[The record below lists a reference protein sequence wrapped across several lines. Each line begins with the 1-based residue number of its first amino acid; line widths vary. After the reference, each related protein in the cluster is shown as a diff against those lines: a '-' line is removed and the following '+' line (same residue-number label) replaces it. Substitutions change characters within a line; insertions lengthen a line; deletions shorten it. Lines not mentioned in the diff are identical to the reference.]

1 MREIKEVIMT
11 RLKPIIA
18 IDGPV
23 GAGKSTTA
31 RDVARRLGFLYIDS
45 GAMYRAVTVAVL
57 DRGIAP
63 EDENAVRRMLDEV
76 TIELKSEGGTQQT
89 CLNGRDVTE
98 RIRDLDVTRAVSA
111 VSAQKAVRDRMTALQ
126 RTLGENGGVVM
137 EGRDIGTVVFPDA
150 EFKIYL
156 DASLETR
163 AQRRHRELLAKGI
176 DIGIEDLQKEIAE
189 RDRANTEREIAPLKK
204 APDAIC
210 LDTSAMTLEEQVS
223 AVADI
228 IRKGKPGDLK
238 NRKNRMEWPYRI
250 FRGFTLA
257 IYKVAFR
264 IRCTGL
270 ENVPETGGVIIAP
283 NHASFFDPPAM
294 GVALQRQAVFFAKKE
309 LFKIPVVRKFLDVSH
324 SIPVDRGGFNRQVLK
339 DVILRL
345 KQGYAVVLFP
355 EGTRTRTGDFL
366 DPKTGIGMVA
376 VMADVP
382 IVPVWIEGSYK
393 SRPFRNRL
401 TIHFLPPFHPAEIQA
416 PSKKDHYLLV
426 SERIMYDIKNLA
438 KSHQGRALKGQIQ
451 I

>member
-1 MREIKEVIMT
+1 MT
-11 RLKPIIA
+11 RRKPIIA

-31 RDVARRLGFLYIDS
+31 REVARRLGYLYIDS

-63 EDENAVRRMLDEV
+63 ENEDAVRRMLDEV
-76 TIELKSEGGTQQT
+76 AVDLKMENGIQRTL
-89 CLNGRDVTE
+89 LNGRDVTD

-111 VSAQKAVRDRMTALQ
+111 VSAQRAVRDRMTALQ
-126 RTLGENGGVVM
+126 RKLGENGGVVM

-163 AQRRHRELLAKGI
+163 ALRRHKELLAKGV
-176 DIGIEDLQKEIAE
+176 DIGIGELQKEIAE
-189 RDRANTEREIAPLKK
+189 RDRANTEREIAPLRK
-204 APDAIC
+204 APDAIF
-210 LDTSAMTLEEQVS
+210 LDTSAMTLDEQVS
-223 AVADI
+223 AVVDI
-228 IRKGKPGDLK
+228 VTKGKPG
-238 NRKNRMEWPYRI
+238 RKNRMEWPYRI
-250 FRGFTLA
+250 FRGFTLG

-294 GVALQRQAVFFAKKE
+294 GAGLQRQAVFFAKKE
-309 LFKIPVVRKFLDVSH
+309 LFKIPVVRQFLDVSH

-339 DVILRL
+339 DVIMRL

-366 DPKTGIGMVA
+366 EPKTGIGMVA

-382 IVPVWIEGSYK
+382 IVPVWIEGSFH
-393 SRPFRNRL
+393 SRPFRDRL
-401 TIHFLPPFHPAEIQA
+401 TLHFLPPFHPSEIQA

-438 KSHQGRALKGQIQ
+438 NRTKAVR
-451 I
+451 